1 MCECVEVCE
10 FESEL
15 VCDCVGWKR
24 ECVSGSLWEYECVKV
39 GVDACVGW
47 RHMQSERSFQISK
60 DLSLKSFQISNDLS
74 LEARNSNT
82 RPSLLELFSSEL
94 ARTRL
99 GCLRHLSL
107 RHCSIDRRR

>member
-47 RHMQSERSFQISK
+47 RHMRSER
-60 DLSLKSFQISNDLS
+60 SFQISNDLS
-74 LEARNSNT
+74 LEARKGNT